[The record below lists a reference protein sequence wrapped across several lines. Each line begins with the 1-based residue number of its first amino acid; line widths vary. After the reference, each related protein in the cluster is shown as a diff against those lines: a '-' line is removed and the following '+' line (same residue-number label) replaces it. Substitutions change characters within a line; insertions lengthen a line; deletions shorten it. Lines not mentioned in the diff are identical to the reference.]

1 MDIHAYMERRKQ
13 IAPGQRFSV
22 QASDQMDAIR
32 FDAQVRAW
40 LEDGGGDGFTAGLPH
55 KESSSG
61 RHLYDQIWLTRE

>member
-1 MDIHAYMERRKQ
+1 MDIYGYMEHKQ

-22 QASDQMDAIR
+22 RASDLQMDEVA

-55 KESSSG
+55 KESSTG